1 MAWFRRQPIP
11 EAWLL
16 LVAGLCI
23 LAFVVADVAW
33 VGGRPARAE
42 AGVASASNTDPTL
55 TGELHLQHQ
64 GFFLSRSAVGDPC
77 KGLGPNSD
85 LLGGTPVVVK
95 DQAGTVVA
103 TGALD
108 IGRVAAGSACE
119 FNLVVGEIPKADAYE
134 FDIGG
139 RTAGRYR
146 YDDLVA
152 RGWQVELTL
161 G

>member
-1 MAWFRRQPIP
+1 MP

-16 LVAGLCI
+16 LFVGIAILIAVALD
-23 LAFVVADVAW
+23 LAFFGGTQRGAHGPQAVNAHYPLPQVTGVLRLHDPIYGMRAVAQ
-33 VGGRPARAE
+33 VGG
-42 AGVASASNTDPTL
+42 
-55 TGELHLQHQ
+55 
-64 GFFLSRSAVGDPC
+64 PC
-77 KGLGPNSD
+77 KGLGRYGD